1 MGINR
6 RLHDVEVA
14 LGLSQE
20 TKVEEETNREYGDIF
35 NHTLYGIHIT
45 NKNDALS
52 EDNPHIC
59 IGWSSLGDLSV
70 FATKDELSLKYDEI
84 YPDQA
89 KRGKAQNLGQIWR
102 FCHDAQ
108 IGDFVILGESAKFH
122 IGIIVSDYYFDNSTN
137 NSLDTDYVNHRKV
150 KWLKTNIDRTI
161 LSESF
166 HHSLGSAMSF
176 FTLNDY
182 KAAVL
187 AILDGTYKK
196 DEDVLVD
203 ENYIENVVDYDNAKR
218 EKGGE
223 NVILYGVPGAGK
235 SWSIKKDYCDDA
247 SRMER
252 LVFHPDYT
260 YSDFVG
266 QILPKIDKDN
276 NISYVFTPGP
286 FTTLVKKAYQNPDK
300 MYFLVIEEVNRGNA
314 PAIFGDIFQLLDR
327 NADGTSEYEITNAD
341 IASIV
346 YGDASH
352 KVSIPSNL
360 SILCT
365 MNTSDQNVF
374 TLDTAFQRRWNM
386 RLIQNKFHDDEP
398 KEQEF
403 AKSKILDT
411 TVTWER
417 FFTEINK
424 IILDKNI
431 RMTSS
436 EDKRLGT
443 HFVSLE
449 DLKYEEGNNKQNS
462 RFPEKVL
469 KYLWDDAF
477 KFTKEDVFDLEKV
490 KSLEDV
496 IQLFLASSGNER
508 FRIFKE
514 NIFNT
519 VVVKN
524 TSEGTATEN
533 N

>member
-1 MGINR
+1 MAIVKPFKGIR
-6 RLHDVEVA
+6 PPKELVE
-14 LGLSQE
+14 Q
-20 TKVEEETNREYGDIF
+20 VESRPY
-35 NHTLYGIHIT
+35 
-45 NKNDALS
+45 
-52 EDNPHIC
+52 
-59 IGWSSLGDLSV
+59 
-70 FATKDELSLKYDEI
+70 
-84 YPDQA
+84 
-89 KRGKAQNLGQIWR
+89 
-102 FCHDAQ
+102 
-108 IGDFVILGESAKFH
+108 
-122 IGIIVSDYYFDNSTN
+122 
-137 NSLDTDYVNHRKV
+137 
-150 KWLKTNIDRTI
+150 
-161 LSESF
+161 
-166 HHSLGSAMSF
+166 
-176 FTLNDY
+176 
-182 KAAVL
+182 
-187 AILDGTYKK
+187 
-196 DEDVLVD
+196 DVLNS
-203 ENYIENVVDYDNAKR
+203 EEAREEAKGN
-218 EKGGE
+218 EKS
-223 NVILYGVPGAGK
+223 LYHI
-235 SWSIKKDYCDDA
+235 IKP
-247 SRMER
+247 EI
-252 LVFHPDYT
+252 
-260 YSDFVG
+260 DF
-266 QILPKIDKDN
+266 P
-276 NISYVFTPGP
+276 
-286 FTTLVKKAYQNPDK
+286 
-300 MYFLVIEEVNRGNA
+300 E
-314 PAIFGDIFQLLDR
+314 
-327 NADGTSEYEITNAD
+327 GTSEYEITNAD